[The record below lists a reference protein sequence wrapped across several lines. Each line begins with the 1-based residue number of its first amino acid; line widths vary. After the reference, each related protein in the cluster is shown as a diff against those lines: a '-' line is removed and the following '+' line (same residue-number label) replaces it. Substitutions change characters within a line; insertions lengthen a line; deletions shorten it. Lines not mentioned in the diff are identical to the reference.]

1 MIFSNNEKFN
11 DYLLKKINR
20 ISFKIL
26 KNKLYE
32 LIHLSD
38 YSDRLRSV
46 L

>member
-1 MIFSNNEKFN
+1 MVNK
-11 DYLLKKINR
+11 
-20 ISFKIL
+20 FKIM